1 VGKLGFGSP
10 KAAQI
15 SLSIRPTAVT
25 ETVPEPKTAF
35 LVRTVEN
42 WNRCI
47 FWAKQAVL
55 TEAILSS

>member
-42 WNRCI
+42 
-47 FWAKQAVL
+47 
-55 TEAILSS
+55 